1 MQKELEFTLNEQMLS
16 LLIHF
21 NDLKQNLKLL
31 EKQYTLDKNN
41 KQLLLQIE
49 STNEEMKRLRN
60 RFIETLHLDD
70 NHVVVPE
77 EAHLLVAKGAALDSL
92 NTKPISNEKLKSKI

>member
-60 RFIETLHLDD
+60 RFIEEFRRINKEEIASYLKVKNQWHMKCTL
-70 NHVVVPE
+70 
-77 EAHLLVAKGAALDSL
+77 
-92 NTKPISNEKLKSKI
+92 